1 MSHPRYRLPGRG
13 GPRAHRTGPAMAL
26 AAMLGPF
33 AAASLADQITYTYDT
48 KGRLWR
54 LTGHRLLA
62 SQ

>member
-48 KGRLWR
+48 KGRFWR